1 MMTER
6 LGIARARHHVGAGQ
20 EGGDYK
26 DSILH
31 WEDS

>member
-20 EGGDYK
+20 EGSGD
-26 DSILH
+26 
-31 WEDS
+31 